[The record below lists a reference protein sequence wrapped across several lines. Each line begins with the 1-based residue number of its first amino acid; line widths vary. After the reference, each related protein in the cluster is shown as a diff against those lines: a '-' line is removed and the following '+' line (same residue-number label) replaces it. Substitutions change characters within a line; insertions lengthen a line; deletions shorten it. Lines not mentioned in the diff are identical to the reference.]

1 MEGVDFLDMGNQSLD
16 LQLIMQVRAGDSRAK
31 EELVRKYLPMIKHI
45 VRNHYASF
53 LDYDDLIQEGMIGL
67 MSAIDEYRPDK
78 FDIKFSSF
86 AYICII
92 RKIYNV
98 IKHTNGNKHRAL
110 NDAISLYTFVNPDE
124 TRTVLD
130 HISSGRSPEELVEEQ
145 ILTQRLHQVLKN
157 HLSILEYTVLIFLVS
172 GYSSQEIERELGVG
186 SKVIDN
192 ARTRVKLK
200 LGRIVHKY
208 GSLLSPQV
216 PLSVRKR
223 EDLYRKLP
231 LISLPISTS

>member
-1 MEGVDFLDMGNQSLD
+1 MGNQSVD
-16 LQLIMQVRAGDSRAK
+16 LQLINKIRSGDARAK

-67 MSAIDEYRPDK
+67 LSAIDEYRPEE
-78 FDIKFSSF
+78 FDVKFSSF

-98 IKHTNGNKHRAL
+98 LKHTNGNKHRAL
-110 NDAISLYTFVNPDE
+110 NNAISLYTFVNADE
-124 TRTVLD
+124 TRTIMD
-130 HISSGRSPEELVEEQ
+130 HIASGRSPEELVEEQ
-145 ILTQRLHQVLKN
+145 ILAQRLEEVLKN

-172 GYSSQEIERELGVG
+172 GYTSQEIERELGVS

-192 ARTRVKLK
+192 ARTRVKSK
-200 LGRIVHKY
+200 LSRILHKY

-216 PLSVRKR
+216 PLNVRKR

-231 LISLPISTS
+231 LVSLPFSPS

>member
-1 MEGVDFLDMGNQSLD
+1 M
-16 LQLIMQVRAGDSRAK
+16 QLIRQIRKGDASAK

-67 MSAIDEYRPDK
+67 LSAIDEYRPEK
-78 FDIKFSSF
+78 FAIKFSSF

-110 NDAISLYTFVNPDE
+110 NDAISLYTFVNADE
-124 TRTVLD
+124 TRTMLD
-130 HISSGRSPEELVEEQ
+130 HIASGRSPEELVEEQ
-145 ILTQRLHQVLKN
+145 ILAQKLEEVLRN
-157 HLSILEYTVLIFLVS
+157 HLSILEYTVLIFLLS
-172 GYSSQEIERELGVG
+172 GYTAQEIERELGVS

-200 LGRIVHKY
+200 LSRILHKY

-216 PLSVRKR
+216 PLNVRKR

-231 LISLPISTS
+231 LITLPISLS

>member
-1 MEGVDFLDMGNQSLD
+1 MDSQSRD
-16 LQLIMQVRAGDSRAK
+16 LQLIRQIRKGDASAK

-67 MSAIDEYRPDK
+67 LSAIDEYRPEK
-78 FDIKFSSF
+78 FAIKFSSF

-98 IKHTNGNKHRAL
+98 IKHTNGNKHRP
-110 NDAISLYTFVNPDE
+110 NDAISLYTFVNADE
-124 TRTVLD
+124 TRTMLD
-130 HISSGRSPEELVEEQ
+130 HIASGRSPEELVEEQ
-145 ILTQRLHQVLKN
+145 ILAQKLEEVLRN
-157 HLSILEYTVLIFLVS
+157 HLSILEYTVLIFLLS
-172 GYSSQEIERELGVG
+172 GYTAQEIERELGVS

-200 LGRIVHKY
+200 LSRILHKY

-216 PLSVRKR
+216 PLNVSKR

-231 LISLPISTS
+231 LITLPISLS

>member
-1 MEGVDFLDMGNQSLD
+1 MDNQSRD
-16 LQLIMQVRAGDSRAK
+16 LQLIRQIRKGDASAK

-67 MSAIDEYRPDK
+67 LSAIDEYRPEK
-78 FDIKFSSF
+78 FAIKFSSF

-110 NDAISLYTFVNPDE
+110 NDAISLYTFVNADE
-124 TRTVLD
+124 TRTMLD
-130 HISSGRSPEELVEEQ
+130 HIASGRSPEELVEEQ
-145 ILTQRLHQVLKN
+145 ILAQKLEEVLRN
-157 HLSILEYTVLIFLVS
+157 HLSILEYTVLIFLLS
-172 GYSSQEIERELGVG
+172 GYTAQEIERELGVS

-200 LGRIVHKY
+200 LSRILHKY

-216 PLSVRKR
+216 PLNVRKR

-231 LISLPISTS
+231 LITLPISLS